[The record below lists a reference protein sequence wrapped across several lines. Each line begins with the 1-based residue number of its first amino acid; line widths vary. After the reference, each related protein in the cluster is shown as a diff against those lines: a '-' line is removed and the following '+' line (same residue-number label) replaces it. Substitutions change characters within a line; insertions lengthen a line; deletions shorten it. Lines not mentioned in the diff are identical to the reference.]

1 MTSLIDSHDTEAQ
14 VPLRVVV
21 DNPGL
26 ALEVV
31 RESLRAGA
39 LELPVRWAHVS
50 ELRDPGPYLV
60 GQELLLTAGVNLPAE
75 PDELDRYVRGLRA
88 AGITALGFGVTPP
101 MREALPE
108 DLRAACVRHGLPL
121 LVVWPRTPFLAIS
134 KAVAVALATAGK
146 REQRRVAEAREA
158 LTKAAG
164 EGTAALAGSLSA
176 RVGGWVALVGDGAEP
191 AVQHGAPRPL
201 PGGVVELFG
210 TLRAGTGIRSAT
222 TELADGT
229 VVLAQPVYPQAT
241 ASQLLAV
248 GRRRRFDGADRAIVA
263 VGAALLGLA
272 SRAGSDTAGLG
283 GGLTALLL
291 GTAPPGTAI
300 AGLLRGAEWR
310 VVAGTPHRRGPG
322 AVERGYDW
330 LRTHLGTPLVEVSG
344 ARFIAI
350 VDEEPALGRLE
361 HLRANGWLTA
371 VGTPRPAGE
380 LGDAHA
386 EIEGILARARALGRP
401 VVAERKTGLDGL
413 DGLVSLV
420 SADAAG
426 DFARRLLAPVLELD
440 RERDAD
446 LVRTLRTWLAQHG
459 GWDRTAAALGVHRNS
474 VRHRIGLVERA
485 LGADLADP
493 ETRMELWFALRW
505 LSTRDSRDAR

>member
-1 MTSLIDSHDTEAQ
+1 MTSPTDSHGTEAH
-14 VPLRVVV
+14 VPLRAVV

-26 ALEVV
+26 AVDVV
-31 RESLRAGA
+31 RESLREGA

-60 GQELLLTAGVNLPAE
+60 GQELLLTAGVNLPADPAE
-75 PDELDRYVRGLRA
+75 VDRYVRDLRA

-101 MREALPE
+101 LAESLPE

-121 LVVWPRTPFLAIS
+121 LVVRPRTPFLAIS
-134 KAVAVALATAGK
+134 KAVAVALATAGQ

-158 LTKAAG
+158 LTRAAG
-164 EGTAALAGSLSA
+164 EGTGALAGSLSA
-176 RVGGWVALVGDGAEP
+176 RIDGWVALVGDRAEP
-191 AVQHGAPRPL
+191 VVQHGAPRPL
-201 PGGVVELFG
+201 PEGVVELFG

-248 GRRRRFDGADRAIVA
+248 GRRSRFGGADRAIVA

-291 GTAPPGTAI
+291 GTARPDLAI
-300 AGLLRGAEWR
+300 AGLLRGDEWR
-310 VVAGTPHRRGPG
+310 VVAGLPHRRGPG
-322 AVERGYDW
+322 AAERGYDW
-330 LRTHLGTPLVEVSG
+330 LRTHLGTPLVEVSD
-344 ARFIAI
+344 ARFTAI
-350 VDEEPALGRLE
+350 VDEEPARERLE

-371 VGTPRPAGE
+371 VGAPRPAGE
-380 LGDAHA
+380 LGGAVA

-401 VVAERKTGLDGL
+401 VIAERKAGLDA
-413 DGLVSLV
+413 VV
-420 SADAAG
+420 TADAAG

-505 LSTRDSRDAR
+505 LSTRDSSWRP

>member
-1 MTSLIDSHDTEAQ
+1 MTSSGEPYGTEAH
-14 VPLRVVV
+14 VPLRAVV

-26 ALEVV
+26 AVDVV
-31 RESLRAGA
+31 RESLREGA

-50 ELRDPGPYLV
+50 ELRDPAPYLV

-75 PDELDRYVRGLRA
+75 PAEVDRYVRGLRA
-88 AGITALGFGVTPP
+88 AGITALGLGVTPP
-101 MREALPE
+101 LRETLPD

-121 LVVWPRTPFLAIS
+121 LVVRPSTPFLAIS
-134 KAVAVALATAGK
+134 KAVAVALATAGQ
-146 REQRRVAEAREA
+146 REERRVTEAREA
-158 LTKAAG
+158 LTKAAW
-164 EGTAALAGSLSA
+164 EGTAALAASLSA
-176 RVGGWVALVGDGAEP
+176 RVDGWVALVGDGGEP
-191 AVQHGAPRPL
+191 VVGHRAPRPL
-201 PGGVVELFG
+201 PDGVAELFG

-222 TELADGT
+222 TELADGA

-248 GRRRRFDGADRAIVA
+248 GKRSRFGGADRAIVA

-272 SRAGSDTAGLG
+272 SRAGSDTARLG

-291 GTAPPGTAI
+291 GTAPPDLA
-300 AGLLRGAEWR
+300 AGELLRGDEWR
-310 VVAGTPHRRGPG
+310 VVAGTPHRRAPG

-330 LRTHLGTPLVEVSG
+330 LRTHLGTPLVDVAE
-344 ARFIAI
+344 ARFVAI
-350 VDEEPALGRLE
+350 VDEEPAPERLD

-371 VGTPRPAGE
+371 VGAPRPAGA

-386 EIEGILARARALGRP
+386 EIEGLLARARALGRP
-401 VVAERKTGLDGL
+401 VVAERRTGLDA
-413 DGLVSLV
+413 VV
-420 SADAAG
+420 SAGAAG
-426 DFARRLLAPVLELD
+426 DFARRMLAPVLELD

-459 GWDRTAAALGVHRNS
+459 GWDRTATELGVHRNS
-474 VRHRIGLVERA
+474 VRHRIRLVERA

-505 LSTRDSRDAR
+505 VSIRDSS